1 MKNPILKVWLI
12 IGIASGFASMVFFL
26 ITYLN
31 EKILCNLECREK
43 NEVILILILLSL
55 FGLFVGSIMYY
66 FVSERHRKEI
76 IRINKDA
83 SATLDFLDP
92 DMKTIITALIKRNGT
107 ATQSE
112 ITKDTQ
118 INKVK
123 VSRGLLK
130 LEERKIIK
138 KIPRGMTNTISLTD
152 ELKEL
157 FIHT

>member
-1 MKNPILKVWLI
+1 MKNPLIKVWLI

-31 EKILCNLECREK
+31 EKILCNLECRQK

-55 FGLFVGSIMYY
+55 FGLFVGSIIYY

-76 IRINKDA
+76 IKINKDT
-83 SATLDFLDP
+83 SATLNFLEP
-92 DMKTIITALIKRNGT
+92 DMKKIINSLIKRKGK

-123 VSRGLLK
+123 ISRDLLK
-130 LEERKIIK
+130 LEGKKIIK
-138 KIPRGMTNTISLTD
+138 KTPNGMTNTISLNE
-152 ELKEL
+152 ELQEL
-157 FIHT
+157 FIEK